1 MNALA
6 MERALR
12 RYAGFGSFE
21 GRTLGQLQRDLLAIA
36 GDPHIHDGRMIGDD
50 ECFLCGRDLRADVHL
65 RESTTEEARR

>member
-21 GRTLGQLQRDLLAIA
+21 GRTLHQIQRDLLAIA
-36 GDPHIHDGRMIGDD
+36 GDQHIHDGRMIESD

-65 RESTTEEARR
+65 RESTT

>member
-1 MNALA
+1 MSDVA

-36 GDPHIHDGRMIGDD
+36 GDQHTHDGRMIESD
-50 ECFLCGRDLRADVHL
+50 ECFLCGRDIWAEVH
-65 RESTTEEARR
+65 RKESTTEEARR